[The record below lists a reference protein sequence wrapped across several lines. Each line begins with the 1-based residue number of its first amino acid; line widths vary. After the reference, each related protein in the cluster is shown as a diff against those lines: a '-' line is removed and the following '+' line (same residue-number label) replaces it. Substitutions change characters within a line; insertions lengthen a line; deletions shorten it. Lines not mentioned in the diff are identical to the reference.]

1 MFKLFR
7 LAAFVTLL
15 GLINVYCKKEKES
28 QPENQKGIYYKEVN
42 STLNFNQTTS
52 LKLDINQDGSNDF
65 EIYKDKYKTD
75 IDSLKGFFV
84 KNLGSSP
91 KMIEIKLTHNTLFDC
106 MNLMSYSGE
115 EVISESLPNEHSWDS
130 KNGLLALRHEP
141 NATFIARWS
150 DGAPKIMA
158 IRLLISGK
166 AHYGWIKL
174 QYSRENNSITV
185 MDYAYNQVVE
195 GPIRAGQHQ

>member
-28 QPENQKGIYYKEVN
+28 QPENQKGIFYKEVN

-52 LKLDINQDGSNDF
+52 LKLDINEDGSNDF

-84 KNLGSSP
+84 KNLASH
-91 KMIEIKLTHNTLFDC
+91 KMIEIKLTHNPLFDC

-115 EVISESLPNEHSWDS
+115 EVISGSLTEEYSWDS

-141 NATFIARWS
+141 NTTFIARWS
-150 DGAPKIMA
+150 DGVPKIMA
-158 IRLLISGK
+158 ICLAVNGK
-166 AHYGWIKL
+166 AYYGWIKL
-174 QYSRENNSITV
+174 QYSRANNSITV
-185 MDYAYNQVVE
+185 ISYAYNQTE
-195 GPIRAGQHQ
+195 EAPIKAGQHP